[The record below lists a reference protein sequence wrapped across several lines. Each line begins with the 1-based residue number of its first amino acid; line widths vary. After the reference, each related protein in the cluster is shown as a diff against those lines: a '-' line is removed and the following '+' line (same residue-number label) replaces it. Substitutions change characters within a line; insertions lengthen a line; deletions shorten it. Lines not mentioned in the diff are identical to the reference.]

1 MNSTL
6 YHPVLYP
13 VGKEDPYPSLSKLID
28 AKVTWAPKGYWLIS
42 GYEAC
47 RQVSMDQINFSV
59 KPRNKVVPYL
69 LGMDPPKHL
78 FARKQAAQLFSRKTV
93 QDLSLFSRELSLSM
107 CEKIKN
113 QNVDFVETI
122 AFALPARTIGHFLGV
137 TQVEQP
143 QFNRWVQL
151 LMYAPASMKSGLLS
165 FSRFEKINGE
175 IDRFFLKKLEGHRG
189 SSDERPPLYQWFHD
203 QANGDISFESD
214 FLKLVRT
221 LMFAGIATV
230 SCFISNTLRA
240 LQRDAEL
247 WRQIQEDLSVLPRV
261 LEESLRHE
269 PPVPHSHQ
277 TTVNE
282 VEVGGLVIP
291 PNQYIIPFFA
301 LANRDPSVFKDPHT
315 FNPLRSDAGKHLSFG
330 VGPHAC
336 MGAHLARMMATNLF
350 SSLSHHFSHFQFEV
364 EIEKIDWLAMT
375 YLRGPRTLPVRFY
388 S

>member
-1 MNSTL
+1 MNSALDHPIL
-6 YHPVLYP
+6 YS
-13 VGKEDPYPSLSKLID
+13 VGKEDPYPELSKLID
-28 AKVTWAPKGYWLIS
+28 AKVTRIQRGYWLIS
-42 GYEAC
+42 SYEAC

-59 KPRNKVVPYL
+59 KCRNKVVPYL

-78 FARKQAAQLFSRKTV
+78 FARKQAAQLFSRETV
-93 QDLSLFSRELSLSM
+93 QELSLYSRELSLSM
-107 CEKIKN
+107 CMKIKN
-113 QNVDFVETI
+113 QSVDFVDTI

-137 TQVEQP
+137 TQDEQP

-175 IDRFFLKKLEGHRG
+175 IDRFFLKKLESHRG
-189 SSDERPPLYQWFHD
+189 TSDERPPLYQWFHD
-203 QANGDISFESD
+203 QATGDPVLEQD

-240 LQRDAEL
+240 LQRDPEL
-247 WRQIQEDLSVLPRV
+247 WRQIQQDLSFLPKV
-261 LEESLRHE
+261 LEESLRHD
-269 PPVPHSHQ
+269 PPVPHSEQ
-277 TTVNE
+277 TTVYE
-282 VEVGGLVIP
+282 VEVGGVVIP
-291 PNQYIIPFFA
+291 PNQNIIPFFA
-301 LANRDPSVFKDPHT
+301 LANRDSSVFKDPHV
-315 FNPLRSDAGKHLSFG
+315 FNPLRSDSGKHLSFG

-350 SSLSHHFSHFQFEV
+350 SSLSHQFSHFQFEV